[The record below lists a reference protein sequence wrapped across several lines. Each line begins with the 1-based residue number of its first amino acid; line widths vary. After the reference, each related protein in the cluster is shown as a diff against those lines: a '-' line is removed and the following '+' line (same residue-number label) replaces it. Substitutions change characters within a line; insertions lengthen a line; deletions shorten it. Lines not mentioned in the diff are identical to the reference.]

1 MGLITLYV
9 EDMLGYILAA
19 LPFYVGFRFIF
30 LKKKRKITSFKKE
43 LILGLFALYL
53 VGLAS
58 QTIVPNWNAGI
69 VTDTGE
75 PFFDIYFTNEL
86 SHVNIMP
93 FHTLYEYFFQ
103 TNTNV
108 DEWNS
113 VSLLNLTANVMLFLP
128 LGFFVSLIWR
138 KYHSFKRVMILGLS
152 VTCLIEFIQYFIG
165 RSSDIDD
172 VLLNTFGTVIG
183 YVVLLISQYLISKP
197 VKQKKATI

>member
-1 MGLITLYV
+1 MGLIALYV
-9 EDMLGYILAA
+9 EDMLGYILAT

-43 LILGLFALYL
+43 LILGVFVLYL
-53 VGLAS
+53 IGLAS

-75 PFFDIYFTNEL
+75 PFFDVYFTNEL
-86 SHVNIMP
+86 SHVNIIP

-113 VSLLNLTANVMLFLP
+113 VSLLNLTANIMLFSP
-128 LGFFVSLIWR
+128 LGFFAALIWK
-138 KYHSFKRVMILGLS
+138 KYHSVKKVITLGLS

-172 VLLNTFGTVIG
+172 ILLNTFGTVIG
-183 YVVLLISQYLISKP
+183 YVVLLIIQYLISKP
-197 VKQKKATI
+197 AKQKKATI

>member
-1 MGLITLYV
+1 MSAIILLAMDLLFYLLALKNLYV
-9 EDMLGYILAA
+9 FSSRVSIYLLIFGLH
-19 LPFYVGFRFIF
+19 FIYCVF
-30 LKKKRKITSFKKE
+30 V
-43 LILGLFALYL
+43 LYL
-53 VGLAS
+53 IGLAS

-86 SHVNIMP
+86 SHVNIIP

-113 VSLLNLTANVMLFLP
+113 VSLLNLTANVILFLP
-128 LGFFVSLIWR
+128 LGFLVALIWR
-138 KYHSFKRVMILGLS
+138 KYHSIKKGTILGLS

-172 VLLNTFGTVIG
+172 ILLNTFGTVIG
-183 YVVLLISQYLISKP
+183 YVVLLIIQYLISNP

>member
-1 MGLITLYV
+1 M
-9 EDMLGYILAA
+9 
-19 LPFYVGFRFIF
+19 
-30 LKKKRKITSFKKE
+30 KKKRKITSFKKE
-43 LILGLFALYL
+43 LVLGVFVLYL
-53 VGLAS
+53 IGLAS

-86 SHVNIMP
+86 SHVNIIP

-113 VSLLNLTANVMLFLP
+113 VSLLNLTANVILFLP
-128 LGFFVSLIWR
+128 LGFLVALIWR
-138 KYHSFKRVMILGLS
+138 KYHSIKKGTILGLS

-172 VLLNTFGTVIG
+172 ILLNTFGTVIG
-183 YVVLLISQYLISKP
+183 YVVLLIIQYLISNP